1 MDVYVQ
7 QVDYYLQHRDEFYE
21 EIYTVAEECSE
32 QLRAFL
38 REKMAF
44 YELRQ
49 PMKDELRE
57 AAVRWRTNT
66 EKEFGHHDLDSI
78 AMRFLAPNFHIIF
91 DADDAID
98 EQPNVERQRKM
109 FTISLEAIK
118 SENYDQLPFPAEFRE
133 VLVRDILTGP
143 EKRAALVEELAA
155 EVRLLDP
162 NVDWID
168 ATLDRIRIA
177 FYSAIICINE
187 PALAKYVEEY
197 KSAAL
202 AEKLYRIAEDKL
214 GKMNPNVVRA
224 MRLAWFAAAMVATG
238 DDLID
243 LEEDLRTNK
252 NTGMTRCGNPD
263 ALYASVLTF
272 IQSRLNPDLYAN
284 GYERWVV
291 EFFLWFYHNPNE
303 VIDFVTSQSPLAAKF
318 VYKRKE
324 TNPSLL
330 KK

>member
-1 MDVYVQ
+1 MDVYVR
-7 QVDYYLQHRDEFYE
+7 QVDYYLQHRDEFFD

-32 QLRAFL
+32 RLRTFL
-38 REKMAF
+38 REKFAL
-44 YELRQ
+44 YELRT
-49 PMKDELRE
+49 PMKDEMRE
-57 AAVRWRTNT
+57 AAIRWRTNV
-66 EKEFGHHDLDSI
+66 EQEFGNQDLDSI
-78 AMRFLAPNFHIIF
+78 ALRFLAPNFHIIF

-98 EQPNVERQRKM
+98 EEPNVERQRKM
-109 FTISLEAIK
+109 FTASLEAIK

-133 VLVRDILTGP
+133 MLVRDILTGP

-162 NVDWID
+162 NVDWIE

-177 FYSAIICINE
+177 FYSAIICVNE

-214 GKMNPNVVRA
+214 GKMNPNSVRA
-224 MRLAWFAAAMVATG
+224 MRLVWFAVAMTATG

-272 IQSRLNPDLYAN
+272 VRTQLDPDLYAN

-291 EFFLWFYHNPNE
+291 EFFLWFYHEPNE
-303 VIDFVTSQSPLAAKF
+303 VIDFVTSHSSLAAKF
-318 VYKRKE
+318 VYKRRE
-324 TNPSLL
+324 TNPSSTN
-330 KK
+330 K